1 MKELDFGNKIITGE
15 GALAKLEE
23 LAGNSTLIITDQSM
37 VKFGMVA
44 KVKELLAH
52 CEISEFDGVMPD
64 PTLNVITAGVK
75 ALEECGAE
83 TIIALGGGSVMDTA
97 KAVRMVGSKV
107 LNRDISAWEFIAV
120 PTTSGTG
127 SEVTDYS
134 VITDAEKGIKYPL
147 TSKELRPSVAILDPA
162 LTISVPPTVTAD
174 TGMDALTHAI
184 EAYISSNANDFSDAL
199 CEKAILYI
207 YQYLPIAFKDGSNM
221 TAREKLHIASCMAGL
236 AFNSAGLG
244 LNHGMAHAVG
254 GKFHIAHGRINAMLL
269 PYVMRF
275 NADLEHAHNGEYSMP
290 ARKFQR
296 IAHLLEL
303 PSSGTRLGANNLIR
317 AIERMNHDLAIPSTL
332 IELGK
337 DPQEIER
344 YRGEMVAAA
353 LADTTT
359 QTNPRPVTQ
368 EQANEI
374 LTQLKGKRKN

>member
-1 MKELDFGNKIITGE
+1 
-15 GALAKLEE
+15 
-23 LAGNSTLIITDQSM
+23 
-37 VKFGMVA
+37 
-44 KVKELLAH
+44 
-52 CEISEFDGVMPD
+52 
-64 PTLNVITAGVK
+64 
-75 ALEECGAE
+75 
-83 TIIALGGGSVMDTA
+83 
-97 KAVRMVGSKV
+97 MVGSKV